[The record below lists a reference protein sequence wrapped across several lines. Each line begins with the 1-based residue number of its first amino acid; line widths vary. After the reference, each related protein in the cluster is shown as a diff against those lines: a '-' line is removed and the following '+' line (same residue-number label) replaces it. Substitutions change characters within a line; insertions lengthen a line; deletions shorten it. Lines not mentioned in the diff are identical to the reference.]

1 MWWRF
6 LAWWRKR
13 RARPTAVVVHD
24 YPFDEPTYA
33 GLPDWALEQ
42 HATDVLDYLL
52 TEYR

>member
-1 MWWRF
+1 MWQR
-6 LAWWRKR
+6 LLGWWRKR
-13 RARPTAVVVHD
+13 HVRPTAVVVHD